1 MTVKHD
7 AESFKIYLDAKYL
20 SERAH
25 TVAVLESYG
34 QDSTY
39 DKSRLV
45 KQYQEL
51 RESLYKAGWI

>member
-1 MTVKHD
+1 MKHD
-7 AESFKIYLDAKYL
+7 AESFKIYLNARDLA
-20 SERAH
+20 ERAH
-25 TVAVLESYG
+25 KVAILKSYG

-39 DKSRLV
+39 DKIRLV